1 MTVTCILLLIL
12 GQAGYKTGE
21 TVEIVGGNTHP
32 PCLLAVGLE
41 DLELLKAWDPEQ
53 TEERPDAQ
61 LFPVKMSQEAKVV
74 EVDGLNVRV
83 RVLGGTWE
91 NREGWLTMD
100 QVRRKPTQKEL
111 GSMHVEKITLENRR
125 IIFTDLCRAAILA
138 SYEADRLVTLDPTK
152 LAPSTPN
159 NQKLIELHQNA
170 YMTAL
175 KRYRADIAKNYK
187 CDLPHLARIEAEGHR
202 EHWPVPE
209 VKNPYLSTKKP

>member
-100 QVRRKPTQKEL
+100 
-111 GSMHVEKITLENRR
+111 
-125 IIFTDLCRAAILA
+125 A
-138 SYEADRLVTLDPTK
+138 
-152 LAPSTPN
+152 
-159 NQKLIELHQNA
+159 
-170 YMTAL
+170 TAVI
-175 KRYRADIAKNYK
+175 R
-187 CDLPHLARIEAEGHR
+187 
-202 EHWPVPE
+202 
-209 VKNPYLSTKKP
+209 